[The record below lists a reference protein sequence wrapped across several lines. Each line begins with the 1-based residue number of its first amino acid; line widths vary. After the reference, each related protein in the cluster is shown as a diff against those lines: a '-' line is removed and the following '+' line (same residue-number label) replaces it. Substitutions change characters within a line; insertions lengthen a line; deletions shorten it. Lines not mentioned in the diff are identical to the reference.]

1 MHAVYLVGAPNSML
15 AICSWVLPVHFFQLL
30 EMKFIGGWECQNAG
44 TWLFTLHFHAG
55 RIPFV
60 YILLLQ
66 GICATWERK
75 SENHIKTF
83 ACASLSVNTKSC
95 GMWSTK
101 SFDVQWQKN
110 MICDV
115 GDVGLG
121 IDVAKPGG
129 GDLKC
134 ASPKPAFLSLLQVGK
149 KMYRALHANLHVFSS
164 RQRKFLEKDG
174 RYLDFMAVGEGWKSC
189 TGWFWLNPMFFL
201 KCSKLNR
208 DLKGST
214 WHLDEEVLVELE
226 NGLTWWD

>member
-1 MHAVYLVGAPNSML
+1 ML
-15 AICSWVLPVHFFQLL
+15 ELGFSP
-30 EMKFIGGWECQNAG
+30 FI
-44 TWLFTLHFHAG
+44 FTLEG
-55 RIPFV
+55 YLL

-129 GDLKC
+129 GI
-134 ASPKPAFLSLLQVGK
+134 
-149 KMYRALHANLHVFSS
+149 
-164 RQRKFLEKDG
+164 
-174 RYLDFMAVGEGWKSC
+174 
-189 TGWFWLNPMFFL
+189 
-201 KCSKLNR
+201 
-208 DLKGST
+208 
-214 WHLDEEVLVELE
+214 
-226 NGLTWWD
+226 

>member
-1 MHAVYLVGAPNSML
+1 MGDKYLNKVDGITRISTIWMEVRWKLISVWVFYFFTLTSGLLPFNLLEWLEWHWMLTYEKTNMHAVYLVGAPNSML

-129 GDLKC
+129 G
-134 ASPKPAFLSLLQVGK
+134 GI
-149 KMYRALHANLHVFSS
+149 
-164 RQRKFLEKDG
+164 
-174 RYLDFMAVGEGWKSC
+174 
-189 TGWFWLNPMFFL
+189 
-201 KCSKLNR
+201 
-208 DLKGST
+208 
-214 WHLDEEVLVELE
+214 
-226 NGLTWWD
+226 